1 MCLGVEVLRLGRAF
15 VALGNG
21 ILSLAFCPEIMKL
34 NYFTSCLS
42 CRNAPLYLPCFVFIF
57 VIR

>member
-42 CRNAPLYLPCFVFIF
+42 CRIINLLFVFIF